1 MRILLRLSNR
11 VTAVGGPVSS
21 DAGAGLDQVIFGKRR
36 VRRYQAAQLAADGL
50 GAAGPELTTEKLMQ
64 AIEAM
69 SVYKDPFGYRMTFG
83 PDDHKGVDES
93 VLLTVVNGRWEV
105 QAEKISY

>member
-1 MRILLRLSNR
+1 MEAYRNAD
-11 VTAVGGPVSS
+11 VVV
-21 DAGAGLDQVIFGKRR
+21 
-36 VRRYQAAQLAADGL
+36 LAL
-50 GAAGPELTTEKLMQ
+50 EAAGKDLTGEKLIS

-69 SVYKDPFGYRMTFG
+69 SEYDDPFGYRLTFG

-93 VLLTVVNGRWEV
+93 VLLKVVDGRWQV